1 MATAVSAHEYMGL
14 GIDNSWSQS
23 HFEATFRIAIN
34 PYPAAEAP
42 PSPSPALDDEEGI
55 ETSNFLEFD
64 IVGVDPAIV
73 NALRR
78 ILIAE
83 IPTVCIE
90 RVYMINNTSI
100 IPVCESVSMDP
111 SCT

>member
-1 MATAVSAHEYMGL
+1 MGL

-23 HFEATFRIAIN
+23 HFETTFRIAIN

-42 PSPSPALDDEEGI
+42 RCPSPALGEQDT

-64 IVGVDPAIV
+64 IAGIDPAIV

-83 IPTVCIE
+83 IPTVAIE

-100 IPVCESVSMDP
+100 IAVRFCDPVGPPHELSNTLQLEVL
-111 SCT
+111 